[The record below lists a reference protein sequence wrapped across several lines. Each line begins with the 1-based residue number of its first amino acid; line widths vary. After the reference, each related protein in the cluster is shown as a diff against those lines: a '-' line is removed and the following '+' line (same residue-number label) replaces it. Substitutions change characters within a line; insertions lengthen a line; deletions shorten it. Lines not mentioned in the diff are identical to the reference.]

1 MHLQG
6 WGLVSSILHMAS
18 GLEISIYSPRSREVC
33 IRIYIQKS
41 GSTNGSGLP
50 DCRTIH
56 HHVAPRADHVTEEI
70 PIRKSPISVDSEE
83 FSRRKPLC
91 RLVQWRLFNGWFPT
105 AVRVALKFL
114 CREPPG
120 YDIKLI
126 RAWLRLLIVT
136 IEFSGTIFM
145 GFNDDLIHL
154 WTLSTSGSLA

>member
-6 WGLVSSILHMAS
+6 WDLISLILLMVS
-18 GLEISIYSPRSREVC
+18 GLEISIYPWTALHTHIHTV
-33 IRIYIQKS
+33 QKS

-56 HHVAPRADHVTEEI
+56 NHVAPRADHVTEEI

-83 FSRRKPLC
+83 FSRRKPVC

-105 AVRVALKFL
+105 AVRVALKFP

-145 GFNDDLIHL
+145 GFYDYLIHL